1 MFYVYNMRYTLLRR
15 EMEGVRVRNE
25 VRQNDEQG
33 NDSIKVLLQAKPHCL
48 SLWISST
55 TNT

>member
-15 EMEGVRVRNE
+15 EMGGVRVRDE
-25 VRQNDEQG
+25 VKQNDPQD
-33 NDSIKVLLQAKPHCL
+33 DSIKVLLQAKPHCL